1 LPTFKTQ
8 LQAEALLLQSL
19 LPLLLE
25 VLVVVCLQ
33 VPPTTPM
40 LSVRRFVVAFTS
52 RFASLHVIVTNIG
65 HL

>member
-1 LPTFKTQ
+1 
-8 LQAEALLLQSL
+8 
-19 LPLLLE
+19 
-25 VLVVVCLQ
+25 VVCLQ